1 MILHIVG
8 LTPDCIDEIANNA
21 INTDASPQIDIIL
34 EAVANEIEL
43 KCESN
48 KTVYPISASRANAIK
63 SGKVKSV
70 IKVGIQGVNLNDGK
84 YIDKLKEDPNEFCSV
99 VGNDNKMG
107 ADVKGKPFVR
117 FLPFFW
123 PFVGSQ

>member
-34 EAVANEIEL
+34 EDATDKIEL
-43 KCESN
+43 RLESN
-48 KTVYPISASRANAIK
+48 NIVNPITAIDANTVESARVKLNIKISE
-63 SGKVKSV
+63 
-70 IKVGIQGVNLNDGK
+70 QGMNWCDGE

-107 ADVKGKPFVR
+107 R
-117 FLPFFW
+117 R
-123 PFVGSQ
+123 

>member
-21 INTDASPQIDIIL
+21 INTDASPQIDIML
-34 EAVANEIEL
+34 EDVTGEIEL
-43 KCESN
+43 KYESN
-48 KTVYPISASRANAIK
+48 KTVNPVTIVEANTEKIA
-63 SGKVKSV
+63 KVKSV
-70 IKVGIQGVNLNDGK
+70 IKIRVQGINSVDGQC
-84 YIDKLKEDPNEFCSV
+84 IEKLKEDPNEFCSV

-117 FLPFFW
+117 F
-123 PFVGSQ
+123 